1 MALFSGVIATW
12 LFFYATDLVKHNAR
26 WLALIEATQSGE
38 VVFTLLGGIL
48 LLGDAM
54 PSAAG
59 FAGIALIL
67 IGMTANS
74 LAAGGDR

>member
-1 MALFSGVIATW
+1 MPEASDFHAANLRHDAVQ
-12 LFFYATDLVKHNAR
+12 YAI
-26 WLALIEATQSGE
+26 LAVCAVWAGTQSGE

-74 LAAGGDR
+74 LAAGGR